1 MTTPAQSA
9 LIALVPTAVLV
20 DGVRTVIQPGQPLPT
35 LPASDAQALQQAQAA
50 APVYGAAHAPQA
62 AEAPDAPEV
71 QDTQEAP
78 DAQPAPS
85 AAPAP
90 PIATTTKPSKAPAKA
105 KE

>member
-20 DGVRTVIQPGQPLPT
+20 DGVRTVIQPGQPLPA
-35 LPASDAQALQQAQAA
+35 LSASDSLALQHSKVTQAA
-50 APVYGAAHAPQA
+50 TVADLPVYGAAHVPQA
-62 AEAPDAPEV
+62 AEAPDAR
-71 QDTQEAP
+71 
-78 DAQPAPS
+78 PAPS

-90 PIATTTKPSKAPAKA
+90 PIATTTKPVKTTKAPAKA